1 MEHNTMLALVYEKPG
16 RANGSVRQ
24 IPIPVYG
31 ENQVLIKV
39 MSCGVCKPAESS
51 HDRNGSVLGKY
62 PATPGHE
69 FSGIVAGVGAKAV
82 RFQLGER
89 VTADNGV
96 FCGQCHYCQAGEFAY
111 CENFGSLGHNLQ
123 GGMAQYVALDQEA
136 VYKLPDSVS
145 FDAAA
150 LCELIGCCLHALE
163 RAGIRY
169 GDHAAVFGC
178 GSSGMILSQ
187 LLKHSS
193 AGRVAALD
201 DHANKLAAIAKKGV
215 ETQLIDRSDYG
226 LHEAALRASF
236 PRGLDIIFD
245 TTGDAE
251 LINRSVALLKK
262 GGRFVNYSFPTTS
275 LRSLSIDMAA
285 FIIRELSFIGTTFQH
300 HSFER
305 CIEALAQG
313 VVDTEC
319 VITHKFPLS
328 SYFEALDLNLHNS
341 ESVKVIIHPNN

>member
-1 MEHNTMLALVYEKPG
+1 MLALVYETPG
-16 RANGSVRQ
+16 RANGAVRE
-24 IPIPVYG
+24 IPTPVCG
-31 ENQVLIKV
+31 DNQVLIKV
-39 MSCGVCKPAESS
+39 MSCGICKPAETS
-51 HDRNGSVLGKY
+51 HDRNGSVLGVY

-69 FSGIVAGVGAKAV
+69 FSGVVAEVGAKV
-82 RFQLGER
+82 TRLKPGER

-96 FCGQCHYCQAGEFAY
+96 FCGGCHYCQAGEFAY

-123 GGMAQYVALDQEA
+123 GGLAQYVALNQEA

-150 LCELIGCCLHALE
+150 LCELIGCCLHAVE

-169 GDHAAVFGC
+169 GDNVAVFGC

-187 LLKHSS
+187 LLKHSA

-201 DHANKLAAIAKKGV
+201 DHAGKLAAIAKKGV
-215 ETQLIDRSDYG
+215 ETRHIDRSDYE
-226 LHEAALRASF
+226 LHEAALREAF

-275 LRSLSIDMAA
+275 LRSVSIDMAP
-285 FIIRELSFIGTTFQH
+285 FIMRELSFIGTTFQH

-305 CIEALAQG
+305 CIEALARG
-313 VVDTEC
+313 VVDAGC
-319 VITHKFPLS
+319 IITHEFPLS
-328 SYFEALDLNLHNS
+328 SYFEALDLNLNDS
-341 ESVKVIIHPNN
+341 ESVKVMIHPNN